1 MNPKVRSSEKKR
13 RKKRKRQKTAA
24 AKAELAGKP
33 PPVRRKSFSRIVLP
47 VLPSPPPSPSSPP
60 PSPSSASGVSEMI
73 DEMLPEGVS
82 RWEVVDPTASD
93 TSIDTPDRAPD
104 ASGPGEL
111 VSDATEDI
119 YSVPLN
125 IFQTVSFLLKFPDAG
140 TGQSE
145 SLKQFLM
152 QEYHEQSAEDIG
164 QMAED
169 IRQNRRS
176 SELLRLALRYGRASD
191 HARQTIKETMQS
203 MTINCECDG
212 FCRTAGHKAKCE
224 CGSRDSVRRG
234 CILGPSDLDH
244 APGSE
249 GHEGQTQERHD
260 AEDLGYWLTEEC
272 LPCCQLPAAW
282 WNAWWRENQML
293 VQGLVGTRAGKS
305 KLVPAEGTP
314 PPPISGCE
322 WLNRYATDKQKFLPP
337 FELALAV
344 PAVVFQCQSRCRC
357 QAICHPCHL
366 NVTRFRPLV
375 VGRAAANAEAAG
387 LTVEFFESKGF
398 EDYTC
403 SEMIDEEVRE
413 ENLL

>member
-1 MNPKVRSSEKKR
+1 MSLPLWTTERKR
-13 RKKRKRQKTAA
+13 RKSLKRRQTAA
-24 AKAELAGKP
+24 AKALKAGKP
-33 PPVRRKSFSRIVLP
+33 EPERRKPRHRRCRPGRHWAATPTPAPTSAAAPAECLVPIP
-47 VLPSPPPSPSSPP
+47 TPPRAVSAVFA
-60 PSPSSASGVSEMI
+60 PSSAPPPLSPSLE
-73 DEMLPEGVS
+73 ELPLAHAE
-82 RWEVVDPTASD
+82 EVNV
-93 TSIDTPDRAPD
+93 
-104 ASGPGEL
+104 GEDL
-111 VSDATEDI
+111 GKD
-119 YSVPLN
+119 LR
-125 IFQTVSFLLKFPDAG
+125 FCQVSFLLKFPDAG

-176 SELLRLALRYGRASD
+176 SELLRLALRYARASD

-293 VQGLVGTRAGKS
+293 VQGFQLGSEGRLKRHIKS
-305 KLVPAEGTP
+305 KLGPAEGTP

-398 EDYTC
+398 EDY
-403 SEMIDEEVRE
+403 SSAAQSV
-413 ENLL
+413 